1 MMENPPLNTAEPAV
15 RDYLALVRLQVL
27 TPLSLLL
34 NVAAVV
40 VCSTIV
46 TPGIGSIARL
56 HPTSI
61 TPDINAIASYVG
73 VIVLGQIGYCCILVM
88 VKKPETKVSNL

>member
-1 MMENPPLNTAEPAV
+1 MMETPPLDITQPAI

-34 NVAAVV
+34 NVATVV
-40 VCSTIV
+40 ACSTLV

-61 TPDINAIASYVG
+61 TPDMNAIASYVG
-73 VIVLGQIGYCCILVM
+73 VIILGQIGYCVILVM
-88 VKKPETKVSNL
+88 AKKPETKVSNL